1 MSVRVKYLELL
12 CPAKDYETGV
22 AAINHGAD
30 AVYIGASHFG
40 AREDAGNSLSD
51 IEKLICYAH
60 PFHVKVYVTVNTII
74 YDKELEQVKDL
85 IENLYKIRVDAIII
99 QDMAI
104 LEMDLPPI
112 PIFASTQTHN
122 STVEKVKFLQE
133 VGFERVILA
142 RELSI
147 KEIKEIKDQTNID
160 LEFFVHGALCV
171 CYSGQCY
178 FSEEITGRSA
188 NRGACAQ
195 PCRSSY
201 DLIDS
206 SGKAIVRNKHL
217 LSLKDLNLS
226 NHLNELID
234 AGITSFKIE
243 GRLKDIN
250 YVKNITSHYNILLN
264 RITENHP
271 NVKRSS
277 SGFCDIHFTPD
288 PERSFNRGFT
298 THFIEGR
305 QKEQSSMDTQK
316 SVGKRL
322 GIVSGFGPN
331 WFTINGKPNLSNG
344 DGLCFINSKGVLK
357 GLRVNRVDAD
367 KIYPF
372 GEMNDIKVGVEV
384 YRNLDQEFNSL
395 LKSSNSNRWI
405 STTITVEQNGDV
417 ISFLAVDEDGYS
429 SKIDESNDFDIA
441 MNSNKALENMRGQL
455 SKSGDTIFRI
465 SNVDINLNAP
475 IFIPISKINQIRR
488 DLLQQLLN
496 NRINGFGDH
505 SKRYIN
511 QDYAFSQT
519 NLTYKGNVSNHL
531 SKEFFKKHGVDK
543 IEEAFEIRK
552 DPEDLDLMVTKYC
565 VKFELGIC
573 PTKQNGKP
581 TGELYLRDNNNI
593 YPLHFDCKN
602 CVMVVKPPKK

>member
-1 MSVRVKYLELL
+1 MKYLELL

-30 AVYIGASHFG
+30 AIYIGASNFG
-40 AREDAGNSLSD
+40 ARVDAGNSLSD
-51 IEKLICYAH
+51 IEKLISYAH

-74 YDKELEQVKDL
+74 YDNELEQVKEL
-85 IENLYKIRVDAIII
+85 IENLYRIGVDAVII

-122 STVEKVKFLQE
+122 STAEKVKFLQE

-142 RELSI
+142 RELTLN
-147 KEIKEIKDQTNID
+147 EIKEIKNQTSID

-178 FSEEITGRSA
+178 FSEAITGRSA

-206 SGKAIVRNKHL
+206 TGKAIVRNKHL
-217 LSLKDLNLS
+217 LSLKDLNFS
-226 NHLNELID
+226 NHLSELID

-264 RITENHP
+264 QIIETKP
-271 NVKRSS
+271 NLKRAS
-277 SGFCDIHFTPD
+277 SGFCDIPFTPD

-298 THFIEGR
+298 SHFIEGR
-305 QKEQSSMDTQK
+305 QKEQSSMNTQK

-322 GIVSGFGPN
+322 GVISGFGPN
-331 WFTINGKPNLSNG
+331 WFTIKGITTLSNG
-344 DGLCFINSKGVLK
+344 DGLCFINAKGVLT
-357 GLRVNRVDAD
+357 GLRVNRVDAN

-372 GEMNDIKVGVEV
+372 GEMKDIKVGVEI
-384 YRNLDQEFNSL
+384 YRNLDQDFNNS
-395 LKSSNSNRWI
+395 LKSSNHNRWI
-405 STTITVEQNGDV
+405 SAKISVEQKGEA
-417 ISFLAVDEDGYS
+417 ITFLATDEEGYTS
-429 SKIDESNDFDIA
+429 TIDLVNDFDVA
-441 MNSNKALENMRGQL
+441 MNSAKALESMRGQL
-455 SKSGDTIFRI
+455 SKSGDTIFKI
-465 SNVDINLNAP
+465 NSVEINLNTQ
-475 IFIPISKINQIRR
+475 IFIPTSRLNQIRR
-488 DLLQQLLN
+488 DLLLQLLN
-496 NRINGFGDH
+496 NRLKGFSDH
-505 SKRYIN
+505 SKKFKSK
-511 QDYAFSQT
+511 DYTYPESR
-519 NLTYKGNVSNHL
+519 LSYKGNVSNHL
-531 SKEFFKKHGVDK
+531 SREFFKKHGVDK

-552 DPEDLDLMVTKYC
+552 DPENLDLMVTRYC

-573 PTKQNGKP
+573 PIKQNGKP

-593 YPLHFDCKN
+593 YPLQFDCKN